1 MANNN
6 VLGLQ
11 PMRKDESGFTR
22 HDLSHFF
29 GYKCSTGH
37 IVPIVSDILNPNERI
52 KLKVNTFI
60 RMQPLVTP
68 AMQQLDVYID
78 YFFVPMPMILMDFE
92 RQFSQTKEIFTSFIQ
107 PSGNIAQRKFPLFNG
122 MLANTFPFERFNAQ
136 NPNKFTLQYSED
148 VQSQWD
154 TNYDNDLYD
163 CFESVGSRMIRLF
176 DYLGLSFPAH
186 FGNAASDL
194 GTFYNNGSSS
204 YVADDG
210 TAMTAAQVGNKI
222 AADMF
227 SSYHKSFPWK
237 LLAYNAIFQN
247 WFRIDNRQAFDSGL
261 FNLDKHLTTAS
272 YYSTG
277 FYANV
282 LQNETDDASKGRFAL
297 IQYCPKHLDYFTE
310 SSPTPVITTLNQFDV
325 LPKNLQFLTN
335 NSQSVFSDYGGD
347 AFTGFDEPYFADS
360 TGSVAVNRG
369 SSASYPVDMDTEE
382 TSDIFIPGLSLARL
396 RLVKAQEKMLQIYG
410 RLPKK
415 NYDTLVYAL
424 FGRQVPHDVKHEL
437 SHLGK
442 EHFQINISQIS
453 AMAGSAD
460 QPLGELA
467 GQGSGVSKS
476 KGIKFTAP
484 CHGIVM
490 AVQYV
495 KPNYMYYDGFMRH
508 NNITSYDDLFLPP
521 YDNLGRQPVYSWE
534 LNDSAMHTG
543 IAWQYRW
550 QEMKSQYN
558 RVSRAFKYGTERS
571 WFVVQDSSEIIENT
585 PGSYKLCNQFFYVS
599 PLSLNDIMVQ
609 QYVPWFMSEALTA
622 SKQADGETW
631 ADQENW
637 FINPSLVFARDP
649 MICISRIDYSK
660 FSKMSRYSL
669 QTID

>member
-92 RQFSQTKEIFTSFIQ
+92 RQFSHTKEIFTSFIQ
-107 PSGNIAQRKFPLFNG
+107 PSDNIAQRKFPLFNG

-176 DYLGLSFPAH
+176 DYLGLSLPAH

-194 GTFYNNGSSS
+194 KTFYNNGSSS

-210 TAMTAAQVGNKI
+210 TAMTAAQVGNMI

-227 SSYHKSFPWK
+227 SSYRKSFPWK

-272 YYSTG
+272 CYSTG
-277 FYANV
+277 LYANV

-310 SSPTPVITTLNQFDV
+310 SSPTPVITTLNQFDI
-325 LPKNLQFLTN
+325 LPSNIQFLI
-335 NSQSVFSDYGGD
+335 G
-347 AFTGFDEPYFADS
+347 EPYQQYSNISDS
-360 TGSVAVNRG
+360 ETDFPHDLSDSAGSANVVRG
-369 SSASYPVDMDTEE
+369 DYISYPVESGEVNVPT
-382 TSDIFIPGLSLARL
+382 PGLSMARL

-534 LNDSAMHTG
+534 LNDYMTHTG
-543 IAWQYRW
+543 ISCHRY
-550 QEMKSQYN
+550 
-558 RVSRAFKYGTERS
+558 
-571 WFVVQDSSEIIENT
+571 
-585 PGSYKLCNQFFYVS
+585 C
-599 PLSLNDIMVQ
+599 
-609 QYVPWFMSEALTA
+609 
-622 SKQADGETW
+622 QAM
-631 ADQENW
+631 
-637 FINPSLVFARDP
+637 PV
-649 MICISRIDYSK
+649 
-660 FSKMSRYSL
+660 
-669 QTID
+669 

>member
-1 MANNN
+1 MANKNG
-6 VLGLQ
+6 LGLQ
-11 PMRKDESGFTR
+11 PMRQDESGFTR

-107 PSGNIAQRKFPLFNG
+107 PSGNTAQRKFPLFNG
-122 MLANTFPFERFNAQ
+122 MLANTYPFERFNAQ
-136 NPNKFTLQYSED
+136 NPNKFHLQYSED
-148 VQSQWD
+148 VQTQWD

-176 DYLGLSFPAH
+176 DYLGLSLPAH
-186 FGNAASDL
+186 FASAAADL

-210 TAMTAAQVGNKI
+210 TSMTAAQVGTKL

-227 SSYHKSFPWK
+227 SSYRKSFPWK

-272 YYSTG
+272 YYTNG

-325 LPKNLQFLTN
+325 LPKNLQYLTGVNDLGYFSFNDDEFN
-335 NSQSVFSDYGGD
+335 NSNLNLTDSVGSKSVISGSDDSYGI
-347 AFTGFDEPYFADS
+347 
-360 TGSVAVNRG
+360 
-369 SSASYPVDMDTEE
+369 DTEALE
-382 TSDIFIPGLSLARL
+382 TDSIPLSGLSMARL

-495 KPNYMYYDGFMRH
+495 KPNFMYYDGFMRH

-521 YDNLGRQPVYSWE
+521 YDNLGRQPVYAFE
-534 LNDSAMHTG
+534 FVDG
-543 IAWQYRW
+543 IAAVISGWQYRW

-558 RVSRAFKYGTERS
+558 RVSRAFKYGSERS
-571 WFVVQDSSEIIENT
+571 WFVVQDSGQIIDNT
-585 PGSYKLCNQFFYVS
+585 PGYFTLASQFFYVS

-609 QYVPWFMSEALTA
+609 QYIPWFMAEALTA

-631 ADQENW
+631 DDQENW
-637 FINPSLVFARDP
+637 FIKPSLVFARDP

>member
-1 MANNN
+1 MPNNN
-6 VLGLQ
+6 GLGLQ
-11 PMRKDESGFTR
+11 PMRRDESGFTR

-78 YFFVPMPMILMDFE
+78 YFFIPMPMILMDFE

-107 PSGNIAQRKFPLFNG
+107 PSVNTAQRQFPLFNG
-122 MLANTFPFERFNAQ
+122 MLADTYPFERFNSQ
-136 NPNKFTLQYSED
+136 NPDKFTLQYSED
-148 VQSQWD
+148 PQTQW
-154 TNYDNDLYD
+154 NSNFDNDLYD

-176 DYLGLSFPAH
+176 DYLGLSLPAH
-186 FGNAASDL
+186 FKDAAADL

-204 YVADDG
+204 FVADDG
-210 TAMTAAQVGNKI
+210 TSMTAAQVGTKL
-222 AADMF
+222 AGDMF

-261 FNLDKHLTTAS
+261 FNLDKHLTTSS
-272 YYSTG
+272 YYFTG

-282 LQNETDDASKGRFAL
+282 LPNETDDASKGRFAL

-310 SSPTPVITTLNQFDV
+310 SSPTPVITALNQFDL
-325 LPKNLQFLTN
+325 LPQNMQFLTGFN
-335 NSQSVFSDYGGD
+335 DSYYYKASDGSTDVSDGIIVDSV
-347 AFTGFDEPYFADS
+347 
-360 TGSVAVNRG
+360 G
-369 SSASYPVDMDTEE
+369 SSAVTDGSSRNYEVDFGEGLTENI
-382 TSDIFIPGLSLARL
+382 DIQGISMARL

-424 FGRQVPHDVKHEL
+424 FGKQVPHDVKHEL

-453 AMAGSAD
+453 AMAGSAE

-534 LNDSAMHTG
+534 LNDSILHTG

-571 WFVVQDSSEIIENT
+571 WFVVQDSSDIIDNT

-609 QYVPWFMSEALTA
+609 QYIPWFMSEALTA